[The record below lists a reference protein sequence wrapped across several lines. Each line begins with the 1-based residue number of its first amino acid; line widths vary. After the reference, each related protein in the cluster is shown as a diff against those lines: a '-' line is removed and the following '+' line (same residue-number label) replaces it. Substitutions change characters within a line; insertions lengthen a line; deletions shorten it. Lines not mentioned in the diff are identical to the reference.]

1 MNKKFSIR
9 SNELIGAKLVLE
21 VLEENAKL
29 IYRKGDVIR
38 CTGIFKKE
46 NICAKKDTWELD
58 EDETWVNSGE
68 GETYIEHSGKLYRR
82 AFIIVKLT
90 NDLDKIYFDNNE
102 EAYGCYEEI
111 VQNFGLNPVY

>member
-46 NICAKKDTWELD
+46 NIKIAESKARALKK
-58 EDETWVNSGE
+58 
-68 GETYIEHSGKLYRR
+68 
-82 AFIIVKLT
+82 
-90 NDLDKIYFDNNE
+90 
-102 EAYGCYEEI
+102 
-111 VQNFGLNPVY
+111 